1 MSPAPHVSP
10 KIRAYGKARIDITRR
25 ARDEAEWRRL
35 WKEPSQPYAFKPGPG
50 WAINWVYTVED
61 YAAEIGFL
69 IDVLGFPVLAFSPSQ
84 AQLASPEGGFA
95 LTILSA
101 REDLPATPPDS
112 VHLQLSV
119 AALYPTVR
127 ELERRGV
134 TFDRQ
139 PSPAGED
146 LAWQS
151 AAFRTPHGIVIE
163 LVGEVQPD
171 QAPHEPHP
179 AEGAEQ
185 WAEGEPPEQGEAPA
199 QADGSLDE
207 QQQESP
213 PLSLWQRNLV
223 SGSSQSTR
231 SVPAKTAKPGNG
243 NLELTYAALDEDG
256 AVGDD
261 IEEDYP

>member
-10 KIRAYGKARIDITRR
+10 RIRAYGKARIDITRR

-95 LTILSA
+95 LTVLSA
-101 REDLPATPPDS
+101 REDSPATPPDS

-119 AALYPTVR
+119 AALSSTVK

-139 PSPAGED
+139 PAPAGED

-163 LVGEVQPD
+163 LVGEVP
-171 QAPHEPHP
+171 
-179 AEGAEQ
+179 
-185 WAEGEPPEQGEAPA
+185 
-199 QADGSLDE
+199 S
-207 QQQESP
+207 
-213 PLSLWQRNLV
+213 
-223 SGSSQSTR
+223 
-231 SVPAKTAKPGNG
+231 
-243 NLELTYAALDEDG
+243 AA
-256 AVGDD
+256 
-261 IEEDYP
+261 